1 MLKLIYNEWIKIFS
15 RKGTYV
21 MIGFLVVAVIGF
33 GTILK
38 THGVGEADPNWQKGL
53 IGQNEE
59 MKKELKD
66 PDMSDLKESLEES
79 IAINEYRLEHDI
91 SDQYSM
97 WKFVEKNTLMISFVG
112 LFVITI
118 AAGIVA
124 SEFNWGTIKLL
135 VIRPV
140 SRFKILLSKYLT
152 VLLFALSLLLILF
165 ITSGVSGLVL
175 FGPGDGSETYLT
187 YVNGS
192 VQEHNLLLYLIQY
205 YLLDSISIMMLAT
218 MAFMIS
224 AVFRNSLIAVGIS
237 MFLLF
242 SGPMMT
248 KLLSIF
254 DWGKYF
260 LFANT
265 DLTVYFY
272 GNPPEGM
279 TLGFSVAILA
289 IYFVIFHLLA
299 FSVFSKRDIAS

>member
-21 MIGFLVVAVIGF
+21 MIGFLLLAVIAGGF
-33 GTILK
+33 IVKAQGI
-38 THGVGEADPNWQKGL
+38 GEASPDWKKEL
-53 IGQNEE
+53 IQQNEE
-59 MKKELKD
+59 MKK
-66 PDMSDLKESLEES
+66 DLKKPEMAYMKEQYKES
-79 IAINEYRLEHDI
+79 IALNEYHIKHDI
-91 SDQYSM
+91 SNGYSM
-97 WKFVEKNTLMISFVG
+97 WKYIDDNGGLIQLIG

-118 AAGIVA
+118 AGGIVA

-135 VIRPV
+135 VIRPI

-152 VLLFALSLLLILF
+152 LLLFSISLLLFLF
-165 ITSGVSGLVL
+165 IASGIIGLVF
-175 FGPGDGSETYLT
+175 FGTGDGSEAHLT

-192 VQEHNLLLYLIQY
+192 VKEQNILFYLIQY
-205 YLLDSISIMMLAT
+205 YLLNSIVILMLAT

-224 AVFRNSLIAVGIS
+224 AVFRNSLLAVGIS

-242 SGPMMT
+242 SGNMITP
-248 KLLSIF
+248 LLMHF

-265 DLTVYFY
+265 DLMMYINGT
-272 GNPPEGM
+272 PPEGM
-279 TLGFSVAILA
+279 TFGFSVTILV